1 MERERSWPYP
11 CQYSVHNQ
19 KFPAYDEAKLTREI
33 LNIAVQVN
41 GRLREVVP
49 LPSGMCE
56 DEIKS
61 AILANGKIQSFI
73 GGQEI
78 KRIIYIKGRII
89 NIVLMD
95 IKGK

>member
-1 MERERSWPYP
+1 
-11 CQYSVHNQ
+11 
-19 KFPAYDEAKLTREI
+19 
-33 LNIAVQVN
+33 
-41 GRLREVVP
+41 
-49 LPSGMCE
+49 MCE